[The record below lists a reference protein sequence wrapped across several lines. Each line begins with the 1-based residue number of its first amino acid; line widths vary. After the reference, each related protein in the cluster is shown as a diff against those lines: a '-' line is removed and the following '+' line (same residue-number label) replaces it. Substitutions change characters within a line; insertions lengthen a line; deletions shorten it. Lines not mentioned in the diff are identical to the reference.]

1 LYSGFNGVWPAFFAE
16 QFAWPVRYS
25 GMALGNQFGLVL
37 AGFGP
42 MIAGMLLTPGINGWV
57 PVATFGTICMLVAA
71 LSVFFS
77 RETAKTP
84 IEELGAPY
92 LEGTASCREQHADQ
106 KLATQ
111 IP

>member
-1 LYSGFNGVWPAFFAE
+1 
-16 QFAWPVRYS
+16 
-25 GMALGNQFGLVL
+25 MALGNQLGLVL
-37 AGFGP
+37 AGFAP

-57 PVATFGTICMLVAA
+57 PVAIFGTICMLVAA

-92 LEGTASCREQHADQ
+92 LEGTRRRREHYADQ
-106 KLATQ
+106 KPATQ
-111 IP
+111 IL